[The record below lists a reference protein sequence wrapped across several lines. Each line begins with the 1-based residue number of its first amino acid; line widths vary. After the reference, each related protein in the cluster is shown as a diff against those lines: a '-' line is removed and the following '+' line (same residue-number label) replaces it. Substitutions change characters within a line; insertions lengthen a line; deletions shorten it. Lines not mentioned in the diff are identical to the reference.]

1 MDLIE
6 LIKNNKLFNNIIEG
20 VNRFRNSNQSYEDLR
35 YDYLKALENPDNVGY
50 IPIIGIWVPP
60 TDKVKYDTNQIG
72 IGLDMKYNKDV
83 SRFLQETGRTN
94 KPYLTNQEMRDL
106 QNKSLKYYEDI
117 LDKYT
122 KGINL
127 SDTKR
132 AIAIGLIYHGHG
144 PKLWNP
150 TTAKQQR
157 MSNALFKGTDQ
168 EFIDT
173 VSDFYSENTRSQRH
187 SSYWNKDE

>member
-6 LIKNNKLFNNIIEG
+6 LIRNKGLFGAIVEG
-20 VNRFRNSNQSYEDLR
+20 VNRFRSSNQSYEDLR

-60 TDKVKYDTNQIG
+60 TDKAKYDTNQIG

-94 KPYLTNQEMRDL
+94 KPYLTDQEMKDL
-106 QNKSLKYYEDI
+106 QNKSLEYYEDI
-117 LDKYT
+117 LDKYIT
-122 KGINL
+122 DISN
-127 SDTKR
+127 TKR

-150 TTAKQQR
+150 TTVKQQR

-168 EFIDT
+168 EFIDA
-173 VSDFYSENTRSQRH
+173 VSDFYSGNTRSQRH